1 MSFEGHAEDVVHLGR
16 KAEAMLELTKEYL
29 ERLEQAIEAGK
40 DDELRSSLT
49 ELHPADIAEIF
60 DELEGA
66 QNSYLYRLLPKDLA
80 ADVLVEL
87 DEDVREQLLSS
98 LTSREIATEVL
109 DRIDSD
115 DAADMISEL
124 PEEKIEEIISHIDDE
139 AQASDLIDLLNY
151 EEGTAGAL
159 MAKELVKVNQNWT
172 VSQCIREMRRQAAD
186 IENVYTIYVIDD
198 QEKLLG
204 KLSLKKLFFGS
215 PTTRSLIK
223 DIYNP
228 KELQAVKPEDD
239 VETVV
244 KIMEKY
250 DLVAL
255 PVINEAG
262 QLLGR
267 ITFDDAMDVLREE
280 SDKDYQLAS
289 GISEDVESD
298 DSVWMLT
305 RARLPWLL
313 IGMAGGI
320 TGAYVIGAFDI
331 EKNPGMAL
339 FIPLIAAMGGNVG
352 VQSAAIVVQG
362 LANKSVKTDQIA
374 KRLMKELGVGLLNG
388 LICAAIILLASLV
401 LSFGTA
407 LSLTVSIALLAVII
421 FAALFGTFIPLVL
434 DKYNIDAALATGP
447 FITTANDIIGLII
460 YFMVGGL
467 ISTMF

>member
-1 MSFEGHAEDVVHLGR
+1 MSYIWGAKG
-16 KAEAMLELTKEYL
+16 EAMLELTKDYL
-29 ERLEQAIEAGK
+29 EKLELAIEAGK
-40 DDELRSSLT
+40 DDELRSNLV
-49 ELHPADIAEIF
+49 ELHPADIAEVF
-60 DELEGA
+60 EELEGE
-66 QNSYLYRLLPKDLA
+66 QNGYLYRLLPKDLA
-80 ADVLVEL
+80 AGVLVEL
-87 DEDVREQLLSS
+87 DENVREKLLSS
-98 LTSREIATEVL
+98 LTSREIAKEVL

-124 PEEKIEEIISHIDDE
+124 SDEKIEEIISHIDDE
-139 AQASDLIDLLNY
+139 EQASDLLDLLGY

-159 MAKELVKVNQNWT
+159 MGKELVKVNQIWT

-186 IENVYTIYVIDD
+186 IENVYTIYVVDD

-204 KLSLKKLFFGS
+204 KLSLKQLFFS
-215 PTTRSLIK
+215 SSTTRSLIK
-223 DIYNP
+223 DVYNP

-255 PVINEAG
+255 PVVNEAG

-280 SDKDYQLAS
+280 ADKDYQLAS
-289 GISEDVESD
+289 GISEDVESK

-362 LANKSVKTDQIA
+362 LANKSVRTDQIA
-374 KRLMKELGVGLLNG
+374 KRLTKEFGVGLLNG
-388 LICAAIILLASLV
+388 LICAVIILLASMV

-407 LSLTVSIALLAVII
+407 LSLTVSIALFAVII

-460 YFMVGGL
+460 YFVVGSL
-467 ISTMF
+467 ISNMF

>member
-1 MSFEGHAEDVVHLGR
+1 MTLYRTFGCRLG
-16 KAEAMLELTKEYL
+16 AMLEITKKFIQDL
-29 ERLEQAIEAGK
+29 QADIHAGK
-40 DDELRSSLT
+40 DAEISAKVAD
-49 ELHPADIAEIF
+49 LHPADLAEIF
-60 DELEGA
+60 DEVKHDEA
-66 QNSYLYRLLPKDLA
+66 VYIYKLLHKDLA
-80 ADVLVEL
+80 ADMLVEL
-87 DEDVREQLLSS
+87 EEDVREKLLGS
-98 LTSREIATEVL
+98 LTSREIAQEII

-139 AQASDLIDLLNY
+139 EQASDLIDLLNY

-159 MAKELVKVNQNWT
+159 MAKELVKVNQNWN
-172 VSQCIREMRRQAAD
+172 VAQCIREMRLQAED
-186 IENVYTIYVIDD
+186 IENVYTIYVVDD
-198 QEKLLG
+198 QDTLLG
-204 KLSLKKLFFGS
+204 KLSLKKLLFS
-215 PTTRSLIK
+215 STSTRSLIR

-228 KELQAVKPEDD
+228 KELKTVGVEDD
-239 VETVV
+239 ADTVV
-244 KIMEKY
+244 TTMEKY
-250 DLVAL
+250 DLAAV
-255 PVINEAG
+255 PVVNDAN

-280 SDKDYQLAS
+280 SDRDYQLAS

-298 DSVWMLT
+298 DSIWELT

-320 TGAYVIGAFDI
+320 SGAYVIGAFDI

-362 LANKSVKTDQIA
+362 LANKSIKTNEIA
-374 KRLMKELGVGLLNG
+374 KRLGKELGVGVLNG
-388 LICAAIILLASLV
+388 LICAVIILLASYILN
-401 LSFGTA
+401 FGLA

-434 DKYNIDAALATGP
+434 DRYKIDPALATGP

-460 YFMVGGL
+460 YFLVGNI
-467 ISTMF
+467 ISGIF

>member
-1 MSFEGHAEDVVHLGR
+1 
-16 KAEAMLELTKEYL
+16 MLEINKET
-29 ERLEQAIEAGK
+29 LEQLQHDIQAGK
-40 DDELRSSLT
+40 DAELRNALLD
-49 ELHPADIAEIF
+49 LHPADIAEIF
-60 DELEGA
+60 EEFNGDETG
-66 QNSYLYRLLPKDLA
+66 YLYRLLPKDLA

-87 DEDVREQLLSS
+87 DEDVRERLLSS
-98 LTSREIATEVL
+98 LTSREIAREVL

-139 AQASDLIDLLNY
+139 AQAGDLIDLLNY

-172 VSQCIREMRRQAAD
+172 VSQCIREMRRQAED
-186 IENVYTIYVIDD
+186 LENVYTIYVVDD
-198 QEKLLG
+198 HDKLMG
-204 KLSLKKLFFGS
+204 KLSLKKLFFS
-215 PTTRSLIK
+215 SSTTRSLIK

-228 KELQAVKPEDD
+228 KELQTVKPHDD

-244 KIMEKY
+244 KLMEKY

-255 PVINEAG
+255 PVVNEGG

>member
-1 MSFEGHAEDVVHLGR
+1 
-16 KAEAMLELTKEYL
+16 MLEINKET
-29 ERLEQAIEAGK
+29 LEQLQHDIQAGK
-40 DDELRSSLT
+40 DAELRNVLLD
-49 ELHPADIAEIF
+49 LHPADIAEIF
-60 DELEGA
+60 EELHGDETG
-66 QNSYLYRLLPKDLA
+66 YLYRLLPKDLG

-87 DEDVREQLLSS
+87 DDDVRERLLGS
-98 LTSREIATEVL
+98 LTSREIAREVL

-115 DAADMISEL
+115 DAADMISDL

-139 AQASDLIDLLNY
+139 AQAGDLIDLLNY

-172 VSQCIREMRRQAAD
+172 VSQCIREMRRQAED
-186 IENVYTIYVIDD
+186 LENVYTIYVVDD
-198 QEKLLG
+198 HDKLMG
-204 KLSLKKLFFGS
+204 KLSLKKLFFS
-215 PTTRSLIK
+215 SSTTRSLIK

-228 KELQAVKPEDD
+228 KELQTVKPHDD

-244 KIMEKY
+244 KLMEKY

-255 PVINEAG
+255 PVVNEGG